1 MDLADPRSGTRQLVA
16 QGASFS
22 GHERNH
28 LFVQR
33 MVDGKRS
40 FEDLSLQSGMDS
52 EADGRAFA
60 WLDYDR
66 DGRRDVVLT
75 NANFPRLELYRNQL
89 ETNHHW
95 VGFDL
100 EGGNRSPSASVGWSS
115 RDAIGATL
123 RVGIGDRIEVLE
135 KRLGEGFAAQNGG
148 VLLLGLGDAQQVS
161 WVEVQWPGG
170 RQARYEGPWK
180 AGQVLRFYEDPDQ
193 PVPQALGQGD

>member
-33 MVDGKRS
+33 RVDGERV

-52 EADGRAFA
+52 GADGRAFA
-60 WLDYDR
+60 WLDYDQ

-75 NANFPRLELYRNQL
+75 NANFPRVELYRNQV
-89 ETNHHW
+89 ETTHHW
-95 VGFDL
+95 LGIEL
-100 EGGNRSPSASVGWSS
+100 EGGNRLASASTEWSS

-123 RVGIGDRIEVLE
+123 RVGIGERVEVLE
-135 KRLGEGFAAQNGG
+135 KRLGEGFAAQNGER
-148 VLLLGLGDAQQVS
+148 LLLGLGESQEVS
-161 WVEVQWPGG
+161 WVEVQWPSGKQS
-170 RQARYEGPWK
+170 RFQGPWK
-180 AGQVLRFYEDPDQ
+180 SDQVLRFHEDP
-193 PVPQALGQGD
+193 ALSVAEGIGQGN